1 MNKKIGGLTLAL
13 AAVTSM
19 AAAPAHAERIEVT
32 FTGTFTS
39 SYTYEFCGTCSE
51 GVLTVTPL
59 APLSFSQ
66 KWVVDIGKAAGMDDP
81 MVFSYPATDA
91 DGRPVQAEFS
101 SQTMGR
107 QSLNASTEPLL
118 LPSGLLA
125 WANVAAPTDP
135 VQGQKDA
142 LHYRESNSYAGM
154 RPPEDKT
161 DIWGMTRS
169 GAWNQADGS
178 PLWANVQLFNWA
190 PFAVTSANVGESFT
204 TSQFIDRMNQDFWCA
219 GCRNS
224 FSVDLMTHN
233 RADGGMTMFTYAG
246 TVSGFSMRS
255 LSAVVP
261 EPSTYALM
269 LAGVAAVGFAARRRR
284 AAGAIKS

>member
-1 MNKKIGGLTLAL
+1 MSCRFNRSTFAL
-13 AAVTSM
+13 AAVAGM
-19 AAAPAHAERIEVT
+19 AAAPVHAERIEVT

-39 SYTYEFCGTCSE
+39 SSIYEFCATCSE

-66 KWVVDIGKAAGMDDP
+66 TWVVDIGRAAGMEDP
-81 MVFSYPATDA
+81 LVFSYPATDA

-107 QSLNASTEPLL
+107 QSLNASAEPLL
-118 LPSGLLA
+118 LPSGLLT

-142 LHYRESNSYAGM
+142 LHYRESNVYAGM
-154 RPPEDKT
+154 RPPADKT
-161 DIWGMTRS
+161 DIWSMSRS

-178 PLWANVQLFNWA
+178 PLWANVQLANWA

-204 TSQFIDRMNQDFWCA
+204 TGQFIDRMNQDFWCA

-224 FSVDLMTHN
+224 FSVDLMRN
-233 RADGGMTMFTYAG
+233 GADGGITTFTYAG
-246 TVSGFSMRS
+246 TVSGFNMRS

-269 LAGVAAVGFAARRRR
+269 LAGVAAIGFAARRR
-284 AAGAIKS
+284 KSG